1 MTSPSKKRDDVLV
14 VVSPVS
20 HSRACSP
27 VGRNNFDHDLMW
39 LCLGRDLLGSGW
51 HLQYGRLLASGQF
64 RHQDDLTV
72 RQFQSIMVDLALL
85 LIDLPEPGN
94 LVREPFVAEAIGRV
108 ALQILFKG
116 EATC

>member
-1 MTSPSKKRDDVLV
+1 
-14 VVSPVS
+14 
-20 HSRACSP
+20 
-27 VGRNNFDHDLMW
+27 MW

-51 HLQYGRLLASGQF
+51 HLQYGGLLASGQF